1 MDFLKIDSE
10 KSFEKMSLELFNFH
24 HRENENY
31 RNFCDNINVDL
42 SKINCIEKIPFL
54 PIVLFKNKKISIKN
68 INHEII
74 FESSGTGGLKSKHF
88 IKDLELY
95 NKSIEEC
102 FKNFY
107 GEISDYVIIGVTPS
121 VESKNN
127 SSLIYMINQLI
138 KKSNKKESQFLM
150 NSDIFYSLTKKLERE
165 NKKYIVYGL
174 SHALLDL
181 LDGKDYNLKESIF
194 IETGGMKGLRD
205 EIEKDELHKIIS
217 DGFNTNNVHSE
228 YAMTELLSQSYS
240 SEKQVFMTPA
250 WKKVLIKDFNDPL
263 KVKRNGRGFLNIIDL
278 ANKYSCPFISTE
290 DVGEVYENGNFKLFG
305 RGSDADLRGCN
316 LMLGDQNN

>member
-10 KSFEKMSLELFNFH
+10 KSFEKLSLELFNFH

-107 GEISDYVIIGVTPS
+107 GEISDYIIIGVTPS
-121 VESKNN
+121 IESKNN

-150 NSDIFYSLTKKLERE
+150 NSDVFYSLTKKLERE

-205 EIEKDELHKIIS
+205 EIEKDKLHKIIS

>member
-10 KSFEKMSLELFNFH
+10 KSFEKLSLELFNFH
-24 HRENENY
+24 HSENENY
-31 RNFCDNINVDL
+31 RNFCDNINIDL

-107 GEISDYVIIGVTPS
+107 GEISDYIIIGVTPS
-121 VESKNN
+121 IESKNN

-150 NSDIFYSLTKKLERE
+150 NSDVFYSLTKKLERE

-205 EIEKDELHKIIS
+205 EIEKDKLHKIIS

>member
-10 KSFEKMSLELFNFH
+10 KSFEKLSLELFNFH

-31 RNFCDNINVDL
+31 RNFCDNINIDL

-150 NSDIFYSLTKKLERE
+150 NSDIFYSLTRKLESE

-205 EIEKDELHKIIS
+205 EIEKDKLHKIIS

>member
-10 KSFEKMSLELFNFH
+10 KSFNKLSLELFNFH
-24 HRENENY
+24 HKENENY

-107 GEISDYVIIGVTPS
+107 GEISDYIIIGVTPS
-121 VESKNN
+121 IESKNN

-150 NSDIFYSLTKKLERE
+150 NSDVFYSLTKKLERE

-205 EIEKDELHKIIS
+205 EIEKDKLHKIIS
-217 DGFNTNNVHSE
+217 DGFNTNNIHSE

-240 SEKQVFMTPA
+240 LENQVFMTPA

>member
-10 KSFEKMSLELFNFH
+10 KSFEKLSLELFNFH

-88 IKDLELY
+88 IKNLDLY

-205 EIEKDELHKIIS
+205 EIEKDKLHKIIS

>member
-10 KSFEKMSLELFNFH
+10 KSFEKLSLELFNFH

-95 NKSIEEC
+95 NRSIEEC

-127 SSLIYMINQLI
+127 SSLIYMINHLI

-150 NSDIFYSLTKKLERE
+150 NSDIFYSLTRKLERE

-205 EIEKDELHKIIS
+205 EIEKDKLHKIIS

-240 SEKQVFMTPA
+240 SEKEVFMTPA

>member
-1 MDFLKIDSE
+1 MDFLKIDTE
-10 KSFEKMSLELFNFH
+10 KSFEKLSLELFNFH

-127 SSLIYMINQLI
+127 SSLIYMINHLI

-150 NSDIFYSLTKKLERE
+150 NSDIFYSLTRKLERE

-205 EIEKDELHKIIS
+205 EIEKDKLHKIIS

-240 SEKQVFMTPA
+240 SEKEVFMTPA

>member
-10 KSFEKMSLELFNFH
+10 KSFEKLSLELFNFH

-31 RNFCDNINVDL
+31 RNFCDNINIDL

-121 VESKNN
+121 IESKNN

-150 NSDIFYSLTKKLERE
+150 NSDIFYSLTKKLEKE

-205 EIEKDELHKIIS
+205 EIEKDKLHKIIS

>member
-10 KSFEKMSLELFNFH
+10 KSFEKLSLELFNFH
-24 HRENENY
+24 HSENENY
-31 RNFCDNINVDL
+31 RNFCDNINIDL

-121 VESKNN
+121 IESKNN

-205 EIEKDELHKIIS
+205 EIEKDKLHKIIS

>member
-10 KSFEKMSLELFNFH
+10 KSFEKLSLELFNFH

-127 SSLIYMINQLI
+127 SSLIYMINHLI
-138 KKSNKKESQFLM
+138 EKSNKKESQFLM
-150 NSDIFYSLTKKLERE
+150 NSDIFYSLTKKLESE

-205 EIEKDELHKIIS
+205 EIEKDKLHKIIS

-240 SEKQVFMTPA
+240 SEKEVFMTPA

-290 DVGEVYENGNFKLFG
+290 DVGEVYKNGNFKLFG

>member
-10 KSFEKMSLELFNFH
+10 KSFEKLSLELFNFH
-24 HRENENY
+24 YRENENY
-31 RNFCDNINVDL
+31 RNFCDNINIDL

-121 VESKNN
+121 AESKNN
-127 SSLIYMINQLI
+127 SSLIYMINHLI

-150 NSDIFYSLTKKLERE
+150 NSDIFYSLTRKLERE

-205 EIEKDELHKIIS
+205 EIEKDKLHKIIS

-240 SEKQVFMTPA
+240 SEKEVFMTPA

>member
-10 KSFEKMSLELFNFH
+10 KSFEKLSLELFNFH

-31 RNFCDNINVDL
+31 RNFCDNINIDL

-88 IKDLELY
+88 IKDLKLY
-95 NKSIEEC
+95 NESIEEC

-107 GEISDYVIIGVTPS
+107 GEISDYIIIGVTPS
-121 VESKNN
+121 IESKNN

-205 EIEKDELHKIIS
+205 EIEKDKLHKIIS
-217 DGFNTNNVHSE
+217 DGFKTNNVHSE

>member
-10 KSFEKMSLELFNFH
+10 KSFEKLSLELFNFH

-31 RNFCDNINVDL
+31 RNFCDNINIDL

-107 GEISDYVIIGVTPS
+107 GEISDYVIIGVSPS

-150 NSDIFYSLTKKLERE
+150 NSDVFYSLTKKLERE

-305 RGSDADLRGCN
+305 RGSDADMRGCN

>member
-1 MDFLKIDSE
+1 MDLLKIDSE
-10 KSFEKMSLELFNFH
+10 KSFEKLSLELFNFH

-31 RNFCDNINVDL
+31 RNFCDNINIDL

-74 FESSGTGGLKSKHF
+74 FESSGTGGLISKHF

-107 GEISDYVIIGVTPS
+107 GEISDYIIIGVTPS
-121 VESKNN
+121 IESKNN

-150 NSDIFYSLTKKLERE
+150 NSDVFYSLTKKLERE

-205 EIEKDELHKIIS
+205 EIEKDKLHKIIS

-240 SEKQVFMTPA
+240 LENQVFMTPA

>member
-10 KSFEKMSLELFNFH
+10 KSFEKLSLELFNFH

-205 EIEKDELHKIIS
+205 EIEKDKLHKIIS

-316 LMLGDQNN
+316 LILGDQNN

>member
-1 MDFLKIDSE
+1 MDFLKIGSE

-24 HRENENY
+24 HKENENY
-31 RNFCDNINVDL
+31 RNFCDNINIDL

-74 FESSGTGGLKSKHF
+74 FESSGTGGLISKHF

-107 GEISDYVIIGVTPS
+107 GEISDYIIIGVTPS
-121 VESKNN
+121 IESKNN

-150 NSDIFYSLTKKLERE
+150 NSDVFYSLTKKLERE

-205 EIEKDELHKIIS
+205 EIEKDKLHKIIS
-217 DGFNTNNVHSE
+217 DGFNTNNIHSE

-240 SEKQVFMTPA
+240 LENQVFMTPA

>member
-10 KSFEKMSLELFNFH
+10 KSFEKLSLELFNFH

-31 RNFCDNINVDL
+31 RNFCDNINIDL

-150 NSDIFYSLTKKLERE
+150 NSDVFYSLTKKLERE

-181 LDGKDYNLKESIF
+181 LDGKNYNLKESIF

-205 EIEKDELHKIIS
+205 EIEKDKLHKIIS

-240 SEKQVFMTPA
+240 SEKQVFMTPS

>member
-10 KSFEKMSLELFNFH
+10 KSFEKLSLELFNFH

-88 IKDLELY
+88 IKDLKIY

-127 SSLIYMINQLI
+127 SSLIYMINHLI

-150 NSDIFYSLTKKLERE
+150 NSDIFYSLTRKLERE

-205 EIEKDELHKIIS
+205 EIEKDKLHKIIS

-240 SEKQVFMTPA
+240 SEKEVFMTPA

>member
-10 KSFEKMSLELFNFH
+10 KSFEKLSLELFNFH

-31 RNFCDNINVDL
+31 RNFCDNINIDL

-107 GEISDYVIIGVTPS
+107 GEISDYIIIGVTPS
-121 VESKNN
+121 IESKNN

-150 NSDIFYSLTKKLERE
+150 NSDVFYSLTKKLERE

-205 EIEKDELHKIIS
+205 EIEKDKLHKIIS

-240 SEKQVFMTPA
+240 LENQVFMTPA

>member
-10 KSFEKMSLELFNFH
+10 KSFEKLSLELFNFH

-31 RNFCDNINVDL
+31 RNFCDNINIDL

-88 IKDLELY
+88 IKDLKLY
-95 NKSIEEC
+95 NESIEEC

>member
-10 KSFEKMSLELFNFH
+10 KSFEKLSLELFNFH

-31 RNFCDNINVDL
+31 RNFCNNINVDL

-107 GEISDYVIIGVTPS
+107 GEISDYIIIGVTPS
-121 VESKNN
+121 IESKNN

-150 NSDIFYSLTKKLERE
+150 NSDVFYSLTKKLERE

-205 EIEKDELHKIIS
+205 EIEKDKLHKIIS
-217 DGFNTNNVHSE
+217 DGFNTNNIHSE

-240 SEKQVFMTPA
+240 LENQVFMTPA

>member
-10 KSFEKMSLELFNFH
+10 KSFEKLSLELFNFH

-138 KKSNKKESQFLM
+138 QKSNKKESQFLM

-205 EIEKDELHKIIS
+205 EIEKDKLHKIIS

>member
-10 KSFEKMSLELFNFH
+10 KSFEKLSLELFNFH

-107 GEISDYVIIGVTPS
+107 GEISDYIIIGVTPS
-121 VESKNN
+121 IESKNN

-150 NSDIFYSLTKKLERE
+150 NSDVFYSLTKKLERE

-240 SEKQVFMTPA
+240 LEKQVFMTPT

>member
-10 KSFEKMSLELFNFH
+10 KSFEKLSLELFNFH

-107 GEISDYVIIGVTPS
+107 GEIS
-121 VESKNN
+121 
-127 SSLIYMINQLI
+127 
-138 KKSNKKESQFLM
+138 
-150 NSDIFYSLTKKLERE
+150 R
-165 NKKYIVYGL
+165 
-174 SHALLDL
+174 H
-181 LDGKDYNLKESIF
+181 
-194 IETGGMKGLRD
+194 
-205 EIEKDELHKIIS
+205 
-217 DGFNTNNVHSE
+217 
-228 YAMTELLSQSYS
+228 
-240 SEKQVFMTPA
+240 
-250 WKKVLIKDFNDPL
+250 
-263 KVKRNGRGFLNIIDL
+263 
-278 ANKYSCPFISTE
+278 
-290 DVGEVYENGNFKLFG
+290 
-305 RGSDADLRGCN
+305 
-316 LMLGDQNN
+316 

>member
-10 KSFEKMSLELFNFH
+10 KSFEKLSLELFNFH

-31 RNFCDNINVDL
+31 RNFCDNINIDL

-121 VESKNN
+121 IESKNN

-150 NSDIFYSLTKKLERE
+150 NSDVFYSLTKKLERE

-205 EIEKDELHKIIS
+205 EIEKDKLHKIIS

-240 SEKQVFMTPA
+240 LEKQVFMTPA

>member
-10 KSFEKMSLELFNFH
+10 KSFNKLSLELFNFH
-24 HRENENY
+24 HKENENY
-31 RNFCDNINVDL
+31 RKFCDNINVDL

-68 INHEII
+68 IKHDII
-74 FESSGTGGLKSKHF
+74 FESSGTGGYKSKHF
-88 IKDLELY
+88 IKNLELY
-95 NKSIEEC
+95 NKSIEKC

-107 GEISDYVIIGVTPS
+107 GEISDYIIIGVTPS
-121 VESKNN
+121 LESKSN
-127 SSLIYMINQLI
+127 SSLIYMINHLI

-165 NKKYIVYGL
+165 NKQYVVYGL

-181 LDGKDYNLKESIF
+181 LDGKNYNLKKSIF

-205 EIEKDELHKIIS
+205 EIEKDKLHKIIS

-240 SEKQVFMTPA
+240 SKKQVFITPP

-263 KVKRNGRGFLNIIDL
+263 KVKIQGRGFLNIIDL

-290 DVGEVYENGNFKLFG
+290 DVGEVYKNGNFKLFG
-305 RGSDADLRGCN
+305 RGSDAELRGCN
-316 LMLGDQNN
+316 LMLGDQTN

>member
-1 MDFLKIDSE
+1 MDFLKINSE
-10 KSFEKMSLELFNFH
+10 KSFEKLSLELFNFH

-88 IKDLELY
+88 IKDLKIY
-95 NKSIEEC
+95 NKTIEEC

-150 NSDIFYSLTKKLERE
+150 NSDVFYSLTKKLERE

-205 EIEKDELHKIIS
+205 EIEKDKLHKIIS

>member
-10 KSFEKMSLELFNFH
+10 KSFNKLSLELFNFH
-24 HRENENY
+24 HKENENY

>member
-10 KSFEKMSLELFNFH
+10 KSFEKLSLELFNFH

-31 RNFCDNINVDL
+31 RNFCDNINIDL

-121 VESKNN
+121 LESKNN

-181 LDGKDYNLKESIF
+181 LDGKDYNLKESTF
-194 IETGGMKGLRD
+194 IETGGMKGLKD
-205 EIEKDELHKIIS
+205 EIEKHKLHKIIS

-240 SEKQVFMTPA
+240 TGKQVFITPP

-263 KVKRNGRGFLNIIDL
+263 KVKRHGRGFLNIIDL
-278 ANKYSCPFISTE
+278 ANIYSCPFISTE
-290 DVGEVYENGNFKLFG
+290 DVGEVYENGSFKLFG

-316 LMLGDQNN
+316 LMLGDQTN

>member
-10 KSFEKMSLELFNFH
+10 KSFEKLSLELFNFH

-127 SSLIYMINQLI
+127 SSLIYMINHLI

-150 NSDIFYSLTKKLERE
+150 NSDIFYSLTRKLERE

-205 EIEKDELHKIIS
+205 EIEKDKLHKIIS

-240 SEKQVFMTPA
+240 SEKEVFMTPA

>member
-10 KSFEKMSLELFNFH
+10 KSFEKLSLELFNFH

-31 RNFCDNINVDL
+31 RNFCDNINIDL

-54 PIVLFKNKKISIKN
+54 PIVLFKNKKILIKN

-107 GEISDYVIIGVTPS
+107 GEISDYIIIGVTPS
-121 VESKNN
+121 IESKNN

-205 EIEKDELHKIIS
+205 EIEKDKLHKIIS

>member
-10 KSFEKMSLELFNFH
+10 KSFEKLSLELFNFH

-95 NKSIEEC
+95 NRSIEEC

-127 SSLIYMINQLI
+127 SSLIYMINHLI

-150 NSDIFYSLTKKLERE
+150 NSDIFYSLTRKLESE

-205 EIEKDELHKIIS
+205 EIEKDKLHKIIS

-240 SEKQVFMTPA
+240 SEKEVFMTPA

>member
-10 KSFEKMSLELFNFH
+10 KSFEKLSLELFNFH

-121 VESKNN
+121 IESKNN

-181 LDGKDYNLKESIF
+181 LDGKNYNLKESIF

-205 EIEKDELHKIIS
+205 EIEKDKLHKIIS

>member
-10 KSFEKMSLELFNFH
+10 KSFEKLSLELFNFH
-24 HRENENY
+24 HSENENY
-31 RNFCDNINVDL
+31 RNFCDNINIDL

-181 LDGKDYNLKESIF
+181 LEGKDYNLKESIF

-205 EIEKDELHKIIS
+205 EIEKDKLHKIIS

-290 DVGEVYENGNFKLFG
+290 DVGEVYKNGNFKLFG
-305 RGSDADLRGCN
+305 RGSDADMRGCN
-316 LMLGDQNN
+316 LMLGDQAN

>member
-10 KSFEKMSLELFNFH
+10 KSFEKLSLELFNFH

-42 SKINCIEKIPFL
+42 SKINCVEKIPFL

-121 VESKNN
+121 IESKNN

-205 EIEKDELHKIIS
+205 EIKKDKLHKIIS

>member
-10 KSFEKMSLELFNFH
+10 KSFEKLSLELFNFH

-88 IKDLELY
+88 IKDLKLY
-95 NKSIEEC
+95 NESIEEC

-107 GEISDYVIIGVTPS
+107 GEISDYIIIGVTPS
-121 VESKNN
+121 IESKNN

-150 NSDIFYSLTKKLERE
+150 NSDVFYSLTKKLERE

-205 EIEKDELHKIIS
+205 EIEKDKLHKIIS

-263 KVKRNGRGFLNIIDL
+263 KVKRIGRGFLNIIDL

>member
-1 MDFLKIDSE
+1 
-10 KSFEKMSLELFNFH
+10 
-24 HRENENY
+24 
-31 RNFCDNINVDL
+31 
-42 SKINCIEKIPFL
+42 
-54 PIVLFKNKKISIKN
+54 
-68 INHEII
+68 
-74 FESSGTGGLKSKHF
+74 
-88 IKDLELY
+88 
-95 NKSIEEC
+95 
-102 FKNFY
+102 
-107 GEISDYVIIGVTPS
+107 
-121 VESKNN
+121 
-127 SSLIYMINQLI
+127 MINELI

-165 NKKYIVYGL
+165 NKQYIVYGL

-181 LDGKDYNLKESIF
+181 LDGKNYNLKKSIF

-205 EIEKDELHKIIS
+205 EIEKDKLHKIIS

-240 SEKQVFMTPA
+240 SKKQVFITPP

-305 RGSDADLRGCN
+305 RGSDAELRGCN
-316 LMLGDQNN
+316 LMLGNQTN

>member
-10 KSFEKMSLELFNFH
+10 KSFEKLSLELFNFH

-31 RNFCDNINVDL
+31 RNFCDNINIDL

-107 GEISDYVIIGVTPS
+107 GEISDYIIIGVTPS

-205 EIEKDELHKIIS
+205 EIEKDKLHKIIS